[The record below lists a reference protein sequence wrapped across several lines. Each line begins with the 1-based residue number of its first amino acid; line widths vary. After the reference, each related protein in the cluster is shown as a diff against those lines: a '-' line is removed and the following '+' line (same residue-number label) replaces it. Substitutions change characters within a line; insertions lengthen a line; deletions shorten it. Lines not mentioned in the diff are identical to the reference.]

1 MPQMINTN
9 VASLNAQRNLNSSQG
24 SLATSLQRLSSGL
37 RINSAKDDAAGLAV
51 SQRMGAQIKS
61 LNQAVRNANDG
72 ISMLQTAEGAMNE
85 VQSMLQ
91 RMKEL
96 ATQAANGTISDTERG
111 FINTEVQ
118 QMRDEMN
125 DIAAKT
131 TFNGQAL
138 LTGSLATSID
148 ATSTVNSGFAI
159 GASDTAVASV
169 DVSGAA
175 AGTTFTFTEPVAGQ
189 LTLTNGTTGMS
200 QTIIVGAMAA
210 DSSTTLNFNQLGIK
224 IGIGSVAGETA
235 ANITGGLA
243 AGTIVTAAGS
253 GSLSLQ
259 VGAGTTA
266 GTDTVTV
273 AFADA
278 RIETSTAGAISTLK
292 SALDAFNTGTASQSE
307 ASTLMSAVDGAL
319 DYFSTQRATYG
330 AVQNRLESTVSNLQA
345 NSENLAASRSRIQ
358 DADFAAETANLTRAQ
373 ILQQAGTAM
382 LAQAN
387 SLPQNVLSLLQG

>member
-1 MPQMINTN
+1 MINTN